1 MKLKNIAA
9 GVTIFVLLALIGL
22 FNVLN
27 YSNSE
32 TTTEPT
38 DEVVETELVV
48 DTATVEVVVDSTSVN

>member
-1 MKLKNIAA
+1 MTLKNIVI

-27 YSNSE
+27 YSNFE

-38 DEVVETELVV
+38 DGVVETELVV
-48 DTATVEVVVDSTSVN
+48 DTATVEVVDSTSVN